1 MTGSNSRAEALPLEA
16 DPVAS
21 GAPAGTTG
29 WAVSQLLRRVIV
41 RGDLKVHGLSGSE
54 APEAFGDGRGPSAT
68 IRLTAEAARRIAA
81 DPELGVGECYMDGSL
96 IVEDGCVR
104 DLLEIIFLNP
114 ESQTYVQER
123 IGALGLGVIRKLH
136 RKNSRKAART
146 NVAHHYDLSRELYE
160 LFLDPDLQYS
170 CAYYAR
176 PGMSLEAA
184 QRAKKTHIIAKLLL
198 EPGQTVLDIGCGW
211 GGMARQIAETEPVQ
225 VTGVTLSPE
234 QLAVAR
240 ERALPGTHFALQD
253 YRDVKAQFDRVVS
266 VGMFEHVGL
275 TSYDEY
281 FATIA
286 RVLRDDGVALIH
298 SIGRK
303 DGPSVNNPWI
313 EKYIFPGG
321 YIPSLS
327 EVLPAIEKAGLWV
340 TDIEILRLHYAET
353 LKDWNDRF
361 QSRRDAAAAL
371 YDERFCRM
379 WEFYLAASEMSFR
392 HHGHMVFQIQLA
404 KRVDTV
410 PLTRDYI
417 TETERARSGLRSLA
431 A

>member
-1 MTGSNSRAEALPLEA
+1 MQEARAG
-16 DPVAS
+16 VA
-21 GAPAGTTG
+21 AGTVG
-29 WAVSQLLRRVIV
+29 WAVNRLLGRVIA
-41 RGDLKVHGLSGSE
+41 RGELTVHGLSAND
-54 APEAFGDGRGPSAT
+54 APVAFGDGAGPRAT
-68 IRLTAEAARRIAA
+68 IRLSPDAASRIAA
-81 DPELGVGECYMDGSL
+81 DPELAVGECYMDGSL
-96 IVEDGCVR
+96 ALEEGSVR

-114 ESQTYVQER
+114 ESHAYVQER
-123 IGALGLGVIRKLH
+123 IAALGLGVIRKLH
-136 RKNSRKAART
+136 RKNNRKAAKA

-160 LFLDPDLQYS
+160 LFLDADLQYS
-170 CAYYAR
+170 CAYYTR

-184 QRAKKTHIIAKLLL
+184 QRAKKTHIIAKMLL

-211 GGMARQIAETEPVQ
+211 GGMARQIAETAPVK

-234 QLAVAR
+234 QLAVAE
-240 ERALPGTHFALQD
+240 ERAVPGTQFLLQD
-253 YRDVKAQFDRVVS
+253 YRDVTERFDRIVS

-275 TSYDEY
+275 TNYDEF

-286 RVLRDDGVALIH
+286 RMLNDDGVALIH

-361 QSRRDAAAAL
+361 QSQRVAVAAL

-392 HHGHMVFQIQLA
+392 HQGHMNFQIQLS

-417 TETERARSGLRSLA
+417 SDTERARSGFQSMA